1 MTRPPQIKG
10 RDVGVMRWRQREIRA
25 AKVTNVQTGERGKR
39 EDKTENIKKK
49 KSIYLYLFSFGGVS
63 RSTRRF
69 NERGAV
75 RSVEMPS

>member
-39 EDKTENIKKK
+39 EDKTENIKKNK
-49 KSIYLYLFSFGGVS
+49 YISIFIF
-63 RSTRRF
+63 F
-69 NERGAV
+69 WRGFKEHEEV
-75 RSVEMPS
+75 